1 MQAALGKLKVSFLS
15 SRLHS
20 LCNMKQK
27 IGDWFLDV
35 AKYILT
41 AFLLSSLFSDMD
53 KPFVVAGVLCSFAA
67 AFAVG
72 IYLIKKGG
80 KDGNN

>member
-1 MQAALGKLKVSFLS
+1 M
-15 SRLHS
+15 R
-20 LCNMKQK
+20 QK

-53 KPFVVAGVLCSFAA
+53 KPLVIAGVLCSFAA
-67 AFAVG
+67 AFAIGV
-72 IYLIKKGG
+72 YLIKTTNKGG
-80 KDGNN
+80 NINGNN